1 MTGSAPTTTIGRF
14 LRQGIEKES
23 ENKKPQIP
31 KNKKTNRLN
40 KREKK
45 SEYDAPVTG
54 TGTFLVVRERGT
66 ICASS

>member
-1 MTGSAPTTTIGRF
+1 
-14 LRQGIEKES
+14 LKKEL

-31 KNKKTNRLN
+31 ENEKQINKTNKKRRRI
-40 KREKK
+40 K
-45 SEYDAPVTG
+45 DAPVTG